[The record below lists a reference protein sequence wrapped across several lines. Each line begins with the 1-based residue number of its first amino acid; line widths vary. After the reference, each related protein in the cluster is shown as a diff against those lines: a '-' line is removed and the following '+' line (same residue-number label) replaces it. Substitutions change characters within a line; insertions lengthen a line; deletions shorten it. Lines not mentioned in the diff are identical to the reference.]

1 MINFKAIL
9 CKLIGHL
16 SDPPIIEVWE
26 SQNSMQ
32 KSIFLCRRC
41 FIDIGGKS
49 YV

>member
-1 MINFKAIL
+1 MINFKSLL
-9 CKLIGHL
+9 CKIIGHL

-26 SQNSMQ
+26 AHNSMQ